1 MKKSLLSLLASALV
15 AAAAPVWADTRSD
28 EALGQSMQTYYKNPS
43 PERGMSIMQR
53 LMAHPVYT
61 QQAGK
66 TFTFN
71 YWGAL
76 ILQKNPKQTMAWCE
90 MAKKHNAQ
98 TQLYAAGLFFLA
110 QTPDMEKCFKTL
122 NLTEEQRQKLLSEKP
137 AQPMQQP
144 ITSPLDLDMLWSN
157 FFATG
162 NAKAVE
168 KITDY
173 AVQNRAVLTA
183 KPEKPTMEDA
193 RQLVLEQA
201 ARWSLRSNV
210 QQDLTV
216 RQIVQR
222 HAKKLGKAERAWLEQ
237 EVLDAPPLATRQ

>member
-15 AAAAPVWADTRSD
+15 AAAAPAWADARSD
-28 EALGQSMQTYYKNPS
+28 EALGRSMQTYYKNPN
-43 PERGMSIMQR
+43 PERALSIMQR

-76 ILQKNPKQTMAWCE
+76 ILQKHPKQTMAWCD
-90 MAKKHNAQ
+90 MAAKQNKEAR
-98 TQLYAAGLFFLA
+98 LYAAGLFFLA

-122 NLTEEQRQKLLSEKP
+122 NLTEEQRRQLLSEKP

-144 ITSPLDLDMLWSN
+144 ITGPLDLDMLWSN

-162 NAKAVE
+162 NAKAVV

-183 KPEKPTMEDA
+183 RPEKPTMEDT
-193 RQLVLEQA
+193 RRLLLQQA
-201 ARWSLRSNV
+201 ARWSLRSNA
-210 QQDLTV
+210 QQDQIV
-216 RQIVQR
+216 RQIVRQ
-222 HAKKLGKAERAWLEQ
+222 HAHTLGKAERTWLEQ
-237 EVLDAPPLATRQ
+237 EVLQAPPPAIHQ